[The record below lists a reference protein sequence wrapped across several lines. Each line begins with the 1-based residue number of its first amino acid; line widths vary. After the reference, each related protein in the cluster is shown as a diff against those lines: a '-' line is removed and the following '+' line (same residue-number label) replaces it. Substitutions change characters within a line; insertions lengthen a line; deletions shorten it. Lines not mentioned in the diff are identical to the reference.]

1 MQVQITTRVEDDVA
15 EQLSEIANR
24 EKRSLSAQLA
34 VIVEKFI
41 AEQREVEQQKVA

>member
-1 MQVQITTRVEDDVA
+1 MQVQITTRIEDDVA
-15 EQLSEIANR
+15 EVLQAIANR

-41 AEQREVEQQKVA
+41 AEQREAEQQKAA